1 MKIRMSKDI
10 TQIVKFCFIGGT
22 NTIIGSIRESI
33 RLPKTI
39 PLSALELLLTTIYKQ
54 CKMQTPYT
62 GDKIPRAMPS
72 LQTCSFQAVCAYQS
86 FVHCAPTMST
96 CTMERYSFTER
107 EARSAAF
114 RLEMRPLLTF

>member
-54 CKMQTPYT
+54 CKHL
-62 GDKIPRAMPS
+62 IPATKYLARCRRYRPA
-72 LQTCSFQAVCAYQS
+72 LFKRYAHIKALCT
-86 FVHCAPTMST
+86 APRQCQPVRWNDTHL
-96 CTMERYSFTER
+96 RKGKQG
-107 EARSAAF
+107 APH
-114 RLEMRPLLTF
+114 LDWK